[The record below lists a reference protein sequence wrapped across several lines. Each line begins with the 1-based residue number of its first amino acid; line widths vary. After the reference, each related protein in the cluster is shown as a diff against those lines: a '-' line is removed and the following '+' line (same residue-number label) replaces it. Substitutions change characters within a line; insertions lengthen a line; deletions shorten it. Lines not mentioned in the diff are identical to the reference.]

1 MQLEEVIVRV
11 SIAGVMRGVG
21 DVVAV
26 VAVGGVGGEVRRRV
40 VTVVGVFPDIGNVG
54 LVVDC
59 WYLVG
64 GLRRGR
70 FRVFSV
76 SMRVSAVHLW
86 CDSGRDVAAQ
96 SPGHVGV
103 VG

>member
-21 DVVAV
+21 DV

-70 FRVFSV
+70 FSVFSV